1 MSNILEQGMIKSG
14 LLNIVNAGTAPVD
27 DMASFFEKE
36 LSDMTSDMD
45 LPFSSSDLM
54 SSEFFDSVL
63 SMERENGLDSVLD
76 GYDYDLNLSD
86 GGTISNNDSHSALS
100 PSTSSSDSDD
110 RFNVVQ
116 DLQENNS
123 ITLFGNDISSEIS
136 NQTASTDLSAY
147 YSEQETSPIST
158 YTSPS
163 SHKNKFIMR
172 RQNRVQNNYNNNN
185 KNKIIVANPVSNN
198 KTTMKN
204 NQVIRVQSISGNG
217 RSLLLPVNVKKIK
230 IVSANNLKMENIKV
244 IQNSVPAPSIVRKVH
259 IDKYA
264 SSSAESVDDDMELD
278 SPCNTYSTSNIP
290 AGKGE
295 RSYPPLELTSEER
308 RLLYKEG
315 IQLPTHYPL
324 TKNEEK
330 ELKRIRRKIRNKIS
344 AQDSR
349 KRKKEY
355 VDKLEEQA
363 KRTCEENEFLKK
375 RIKLLRKQNTKL
387 MDQMRRLQEVLF
399 RSSGTKATPTTCLM
413 IVLFSTLLVCL
424 PNMRSTIDQQQQQQQ
439 SSLEATANQKNL
451 QLDSAP
457 AQTSTPRRAL
467 LFDQKGDANEDI
479 VSSIQDLL
487 ILNKNKAHA
496 QKSTD
501 ADTLNENDTH
511 HHNKQT
517 FLVPDDTDGASEEFL
532 AKCFDRDGNMR
543 QNISGILGDFCKR
556 YEGDILVLL
565 KNMLQSQQQGDSDIL
580 FADDECEEDEEDCDG
595 DSGYGVLDKRDIE
608 SFIEPDIS
616 DDDGDVDAVGMNI
629 VEQMI
634 DFDISSQPSLKRR
647 RTTTLDSAVNQI
659 HAK

>member
-1 MSNILEQGMIKSG
+1 MIKSG
-14 LLNIVNAGTAPVD
+14 LLNIVNTGMAPVD
-27 DMASFFEKE
+27 DMATFLEKE
-36 LSDMTSDMD
+36 LGDITTDMD
-45 LPFSSSDLM
+45 LPFNSSDLM

-76 GYDYDLNLSD
+76 GYDYDFNLSD
-86 GGTISNNDSHSALS
+86 GGTASNNDSHSALS

-110 RFNVVQ
+110 RFNIIQ
-116 DLQENNS
+116 DLQDNNS
-123 ITLFGNDISSEIS
+123 INEVSSEIS
-136 NQTASTDLSAY
+136 NEAVGTIYFGEKEA
-147 YSEQETSPIST
+147 SPISN
-158 YTSPS
+158 YTSQS
-163 SHKNKFIMR
+163 AHKNKVVMR
-172 RQNRVQNNYNNNN
+172 RQNRVQNFNNNNN
-185 KNKIIVANPVSNN
+185 KKIILSNPVSNN
-198 KTTMKN
+198 KSAMKN

-230 IVSANNLKMENIKV
+230 IVNANNLKMENIKV
-244 IQNSVPAPSIVRKVH
+244 IQNSVQQPSIVRKVH

-264 SSSAESVDDDMELD
+264 SSSAESVDDDMDLD
-278 SPCNTYSTSNIP
+278 TPCPTFSNISSM
-290 AGKGE
+290 KND
-295 RSYPPLELTSEER
+295 RSYPPLELTTEER

-424 PNMRSTIDQQQQQQQ
+424 PNMRSPVDQQQQQQQ
-439 SSLEATANQKNL
+439 SSLEAAANQQNIL
-451 QLDSAP
+451 HDSAP
-457 AQTSTPRRAL
+457 AQSSTPRRAL
-467 LFDQKGDANEDI
+467 LFDKNCDASDDI

-487 ILNKNKAHA
+487 VLNKNKQQAHVPHH
-496 QKSTD
+496 KSSD
-501 ADTLNENDTH
+501 ASAENDTKYH
-511 HHNKQT
+511 YS
-517 FLVPDDTDGASEEFL
+517 VPDGADDADGASEEFL
-532 AKCFDRDGNMR
+532 AKCFDKNGNMR

-565 KNMLQSQQQGDSDIL
+565 KNMLHAQQRGGGESDSSML
-580 FADDECEEDEEDCDG
+580 FADDECEEDDVDCDG
-595 DSGYGVLDKRDIE
+595 DSGYGVLIEKE

-616 DDDGDVDAVGMNI
+616 DDELDIEFDG
-629 VEQMI
+629 EQ
-634 DFDISSQPSLKRR
+634 PTAKRR
-647 RTTTLDSAVNQI
+647 RTATLDSTINQI